1 MKDAAQEHR
10 RWQLVVGGAAALE
23 EYGDEDG
30 IHNPR
35 PLPMIGN
42 TTPAWLRCE
51 GSAGSVLV
59 Q

>member
-1 MKDAAQEHR
+1 MKDAPQEHR
-10 RWQLVVGGAAALE
+10 REQLAVGGAAALE
-23 EYGDEDG
+23 EHGDEDG

-42 TTPAWLRCE
+42 TTPVGLRCE
-51 GSAGSVLV
+51 GSAGSGLV